1 TLFRSFFVT
10 GPYSLEI
17 DIGPD
22 VCETTACTS
31 SLSDA
36 DDVATTWLYAPP
48 RVSERPTFSTVPR
61 SPSRRV
67 RTGVG
72 TVGRGWRNTTCPHS
86 SVRSNA
92 GQASAISWTAS
103 SRDSDHAMPAGQAR
117 STSAG
122 SNAADTPGGRSLR
135 ASDARVAPVAGCVG
149 AVNSASFTRRNR
161 PS

>member
-1 TLFRSFFVT
+1 LHPSPTTTLFRSVCADDMASAAVAMRGDDHFFVT
-10 GPYSLEI
+10 GPYSLVI

-22 VCETTACTS
+22 VCDATACTS

-103 SRDSDHAMPAGQAR
+103 SRDSD
-117 STSAG
+117 
-122 SNAADTPGGRSLR
+122 
-135 ASDARVAPVAGCVG
+135 
-149 AVNSASFTRRNR
+149 
-161 PS
+161 